1 MIYTTRAE
9 PFHDLVVVRRVDQA
23 KTPGGII
30 LPYHHDRK
38 ESHIAKIV
46 EVSENIPDGRE
57 KPKCQPGEYWL
68 IARFIGTV
76 VPINGKD
83 HTIVKW
89 NDCLCKLHFD
99 DATLKLLDDAIN
111 EPDDEAEQGAA

>member
-1 MIYTTRAE
+1 MIYPTRIE
-9 PFHDLVVVRRVDQA
+9 PHHDLVVVRRVDQT
-23 KTPGGII
+23 KTKGGII

-46 EVSENIPDGRE
+46 EVGPGVEGRPE
-57 KPKCQPGEYWL
+57 TKPKCKVGEFWL

-76 VPINGKD
+76 VPLNGAD

-89 NDCLCKLHFD
+89 NDCQCKLHFD
-99 DATLKLLDDAIN
+99 DETIKLLDDAFV
-111 EPDDEAEQGAA
+111 DSRDKEQAA